1 MMRAIEFRA
10 CNSGWGCLVSD
21 NTDNSALANNFI
33 RTGSRLYEPQN
44 PCAWAQHIILEKVH
58 QMTAPSSLMGMSETR
73 QNAACPSK
81 ALHPARWPFG
91 HRVFSFQARRCGAIV
106 SCVFMPYTT
115 QRGHHMT
122 LLNKVFTTRTLVQ
135 IILVL
140 AAVVIL
146 KAASLHYDFSWA
158 TALAAG

>member
-1 MMRAIEFRA
+1 MFEM
-10 CNSGWGCLVSD
+10 C
-21 NTDNSALANNFI
+21 
-33 RTGSRLYEPQN
+33 
-44 PCAWAQHIILEKVH
+44 
-58 QMTAPSSLMGMSETR
+58 
-73 QNAACPSK
+73 QNAAWYPK
-81 ALHPARWPFG
+81 PFILPRG
-91 HRVFSFQARRCGAIV
+91 LLAIGFFSFQERRCGAIV

-115 QRGHHMT
+115 QREHHMT

-140 AAVVIL
+140 AAIVIL